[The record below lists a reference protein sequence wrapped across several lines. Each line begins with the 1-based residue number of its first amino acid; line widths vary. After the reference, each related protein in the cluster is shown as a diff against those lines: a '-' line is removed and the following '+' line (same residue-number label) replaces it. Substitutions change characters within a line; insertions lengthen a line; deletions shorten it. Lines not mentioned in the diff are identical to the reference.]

1 MNITFLWGQSVV
13 SLPGVVSFE
22 TPRDVPARPKP

>member
-1 MNITFLWGQSVV
+1 MDITFLWGQSIV

-22 TPRDVPARPKP
+22 TTHDVPARPKP